1 MQHSL
6 KLLLNTFASS
16 IRIVVTAIV
25 TIISTRIALEQL
37 GASDFG
43 LFNLVAG
50 IIVML
55 SFFSGALSISGQRY
69 FSIALGENNN
79 QKLNIYFNSSLGI
92 HIVVAL
98 VLSLVLLLSAPFLFD
113 GFLNIAE
120 NQQQSAVKVYY
131 ILIISS
137 FFTIMTIPFSAM
149 ANAYE
154 DLGVLAIIDVVSS
167 ILKLVGAYSLASFS
181 DKLLVYALFMLG
193 AVAIKAVLEFIWCH
207 FTYKN
212 ISVKAIHFY
221 NKMIWKDMF
230 GFVSWNTLGSL
241 AVVVRNQ
248 GIAIL
253 LNVYFGTVVNAA
265 YGVANQVNSLI
276 LSFASALT
284 TVFAPTIIK
293 SYGSG
298 NLEMTRYTSVLSSKL
313 SFLLSSMMALPIIVF
328 INRILEIWL
337 EDVPSG
343 TTVFTLYVVLCF
355 LILQLYPGLNRAIY
369 ATGKIK
375 RYQIILSLMLI
386 SVIPVGA
393 LLYHLGAPEYSV
405 LIVLL
410 VSQFLT
416 LVLTVNSSGKL
427 LNLNTTNFWIHSVI
441 KPVGLFAFAVIICK
455 GLNIFLELKNLYSII
470 IASAV
475 IVAVY
480 TCAYYRFILEKI
492 EKEKFDSLLKHIFSK
507 ILIR

>member
-1 MQHSL
+1 MRHSV
-6 KLLLNTFASS
+6 KMLLNTLSS
-16 IRIVVTAIV
+16 SAKIVVTAV
-25 TIISTRIALEQL
+25 TTIIATRIALEQL

-69 FSIALGENNN
+69 FSVALGEINV
-79 QKLNIYFNSSLGI
+79 QKLNDFYNCSLGI
-92 HIVVAL
+92 HTLVAL
-98 VLSLVLLLSAPFLFD
+98 ILSLVLFLAEPFLFD
-113 GFLNIAE
+113 GFLNITVE
-120 NQQQSAVKVYY
+120 QKESAVEVYY

-154 DLGVLAIIDVVSS
+154 DLGVLALADIISS
-167 ILKLVGAYSLASFS
+167 ILKLVGAYALVYFS
-181 DKLLVYALFMLG
+181 DKIVVYAFFMLG
-193 AVAIKAVLEFIWCH
+193 SVV
-207 FTYKN
+207 
-212 ISVKAIHFY
+212 VKAILEY
-221 NKMIWKDMF
+221 LWCYISYKDIRIDLRRLYDKVIWKDMF

-248 GIAIL
+248 GIAVL
-253 LNVYFGTVVNAA
+253 LNIYFGTVVNAA

-293 SYGSG
+293 SYGAG
-298 NLEMTRYTSVLSSKL
+298 DLKLTRFTSVLSSKL
-313 SFLLSSMMALPIIVF
+313 SFLLSSMMALPIILF
-328 INRILEIWL
+328 LKRILEIWL
-337 EDVPSG
+337 DDVPSG
-343 TTVFTLYVVLCF
+343 TTVFTLFVVLCF

-375 RYQIILSLMLI
+375 RYQILLSVMLI

-393 LLYHLGAPEYSV
+393 MLYMIGAPEYSV

-410 VSQFLT
+410 ISQFLT
-416 LVLTVNSSGKL
+416 LVLTVNTSKKL
-427 LNLNTTNFWIHSVI
+427 YGLNSKEFWISSVI
-441 KPVGLFAFAVIICK
+441 KPVGLFICS
-455 GLNIFLELKNLYSII
+455 IFVCSCINSYMKLTSIYSILL
-470 IASAV
+470 ASAI
-475 IVAVY
+475 IVLAY
-480 TCAYYRFILEKI
+480 CYIYYRLILEKA
-492 EKEKFDSLLKHIFSK
+492 EQEKFDSLLKHLLSK
-507 ILIR
+507 IHR